1 MAIRILVLALCC
13 WPVCGR
19 GFAESKTFDAARLVL
34 TTRCLECHSGAE
46 PSGGLDVSRWESL
59 LRGGESQA
67 ALAPGKPAES
77 LLLQRVEAGEMPPP
91 KGDRSQKLP
100 EQEIQALRDWI
111 AGGAPWT
118 DGKALDLFEI
128 TTARRAG
135 RDWWSLQ
142 PVRRGP
148 TPVGVM
154 PAESRSPIDAFVAEK
169 LAAEGWH
176 AAPLADPRT
185 TVRRIYADAW
195 GLPPQYEDL
204 DEFAA
209 DTSPDG
215 WERLV
220 DRLLAS
226 TSFGERSARHW
237 LDVARYAESCGYER
251 DQLKPAIWK
260 YRDWVIGAFN
270 ADLPYDAFV
279 RYQLAGDEV
288 AERSESTLI
297 ATGFL
302 RLGTWN
308 DEPNDPQEY
317 KYDRLE
323 DLVHASSTA
332 FLGLTLKCARC
343 HDHKFDPIRQED
355 YYRLG
360 SAFWA
365 GFLEPAGGDVL
376 GGPDPKL
383 LGGEIHGW
391 TDRSKTPADLH
402 LLKKGDPKR
411 PGPVIAPSH
420 FSFVNGPARVFRQ
433 PTPEAATSQRRLQF
447 AEWIADPENPL
458 TARVWVNRVWQRHF
472 GHGLV
477 RSPDNFGFTGDRP
490 THPELLDW
498 LARELVERNWS
509 TKRLQRMMLVSR
521 TYRQASTHPR
531 HAEYAEKDF
540 ANRLWWRSERRRL
553 DADALRDALLAVSGE
568 LDLARRGGPSFAPT
582 ISAEALE
589 GLSMKANAWKASP
602 KSEQKRRSVYMLS
615 KRSLLS
621 PLATTFDFP
630 DTTLPCGQR
639 DVTIVAPQALAMLN
653 NEFIHECS
661 QALAESL
668 LRSTEP
674 AESRIFAAWRAVLGR
689 QPSAEELDIAA
700 SHLRRQ
706 EERFRNQGAAES
718 GDARRPPIPEN
729 GLVLRL
735 RADAGVDKDEAGRV
749 RAWRDA
755 RSHASPDQPRPASA
769 VDRRP
774 HADQPVSQFQPI
786 WIADAGHGRPAIR
799 FDGSGTFLHVDRQL
813 LSSQQFTIIAVVRDA
828 GGDAHREI
836 VSNWNGQAG
845 NSTTSVFLGLTGRN
859 RVRLSDDFVAGELDR
874 PNEWFCL
881 AGVARD
887 SEAVLY
893 QNDLQIARRPSPLS
907 QRNLSTRYVI
917 GQQGN
922 INGEFWNGEIAELLV
937 YDQALDERDLRR
949 LTTSLG
955 QQYRLPVQAAPDSRR
970 LAWQS
975 LCHVLLNTNEFIYVD

>member
-1 MAIRILVLALCC
+1 MASRILVLVICC
-13 WPVCGR
+13 LPICGR
-19 GFAESKTFDAARLVL
+19 CFAESKRFDAARMVL
-34 TTRCLECHSGAE
+34 ISRCLECHSGAE
-46 PSGGLDVSRWESL
+46 PSGGLNLSRLEDL

-67 ALAPGKPAES
+67 ALVPGKPDES
-77 LLLQRVEAGEMPPP
+77 LLLHRVQAGEMPPP

-100 EQEIQALRDWI
+100 ELEIQALRDWI
-111 AGGAPWT
+111 VDGAPWT
-118 DGKALDLFEI
+118 EGFVLDLFEI

-135 RDWWSLQ
+135 LDWWSLQ
-142 PVRRGP
+142 PVNRRP
-148 TPVGVM
+148 PPDRV
-154 PAESRSPIDAFVAEK
+154 ALADLRSPVDAFVEEK
-169 LAAEGWH
+169 LAAEGWR
-176 AAPLADPRT
+176 AAPLTDPRT
-185 TVRRIYADAW
+185 AMRRLYADTL
-195 GLPPQYEDL
+195 GLPPPFEDL
-204 DEFAA
+204 EEFAA
-209 DTSPDG
+209 ETNPDS
-215 WERLV
+215 WERLI
-220 DRLLAS
+220 DRSLAS
-226 TSFGERSARHW
+226 WSFGERSARHW

-279 RYQLAGDEV
+279 RHQLAGDEV
-288 AERSESTLI
+288 EERSESTLI

-355 YYRLG
+355 YYRFG

-365 GFLEPAGGDVL
+365 GFLEPAAGDVL

-391 TDRSKTPADLH
+391 TDRSKTPPDMQ

-411 PGPVIAPSH
+411 PGPSIAPAH
-420 FSFVNGPARVFRQ
+420 FSFVASQSRPFRGAAPQ
-433 PTPEAATSQRRLQF
+433 AATTQRRLQF
-447 AEWIADPENPL
+447 AEWITEPANPL
-458 TARVWVNRVWQRHF
+458 ASRVWVNRVWQRHF

-498 LARELVERNWS
+498 LASELVERNWS
-509 TKRLQRMMLVSR
+509 TKRLQRMLLASR
-521 TYRQASTHPR
+521 TYRQASTHPL
-531 HAEYAEKDF
+531 HAEYAERDF

-553 DADALRDALLAVSGE
+553 DADALRDSLLAVSGE
-568 LDLARRGGPSFAPT
+568 LDLSRRGGPSFAPT

-602 KSEQKRRSVYMLS
+602 KAEQMRRSVYMLS

-639 DVTIVAPQALAMLN
+639 DVTTVAPQALAMLN
-653 NEFIHECS
+653 NEFIHDCS
-661 QALAESL
+661 QALAESV
-668 LRSTEP
+668 LRGDAPT
-674 AESRIFAAWRAVLGR
+674 ESRIAAAWRAVLGR
-689 QPSAEELDIAA
+689 PPSVEEFGIAA
-700 SHLRRQ
+700 THLRRQ
-706 EERFRNQGAAES
+706 EECLRIQAEAAS
-718 GDARRPPIPEN
+718 ADTSRPRIPDK
-729 GLVLRL
+729 GLVLWL
-735 RADAGVDKDEAGRV
+735 RADAGVDKDELDRV
-749 RAWRDA
+749 RAWCDVRFRD
-755 RSHASPDQPRPASA
+755 SPEKPDSEPVAG
-769 VDRRP
+769 RRP
-774 HADQPVSQFQPI
+774 QADQPLSQFRPI
-786 WIADAGHGRPAIR
+786 WVADAGHRRPAVR
-799 FDGSGTFLHVDRQL
+799 FDGSGMFLHVDRPL
-813 LSSQQFTIIAVVRDA
+813 LTSQQFTIVAVVRDA
-828 GGDAHREI
+828 GGDSHREI
-836 VSNWNGQAG
+836 VSNWDGQGG

-859 RVRLSDDFVAGELDR
+859 RVRLSDDFVAGELQH
-874 PNEWFCL
+874 PNKWFCL
-881 AGVARD
+881 TGVARTG
-887 SEAVLY
+887 ETVLF
-893 QNDLQIARRPSPLS
+893 QNDLQIARRPNSLS

-922 INGEFWNGEIAELLV
+922 INGEFWHGEIAELLV
-937 YDQALDERDLRR
+937 YDQALEDRELRR
-949 LTTSLG
+949 LTSYLG
-955 QQYRLPVQAAPDSRR
+955 QQYQLPVQAAPNPQR
-970 LAWQS
+970 LTWQS